1 MRKTPSYRKKSVRSS
16 NSKVR
21 HYAMVRIDGNDVMLG
36 DWNSPTSKEKYQRVV
51 AEWLSNDAL
60 PNRNDKQIT
69 VTEICIDYTK
79 ECNNRY
85 LLPSGK
91 HSTEFDTAKRV
102 MRDLRRLFGSTDAV
116 EFKAIRFKAIRDEFV
131 RQGLSRYVC
140 NKYSRHVIRAF
151 KLASENEK
159 LPPENYLSMRSV
171 ESLKKGKTN
180 AHETTPILP
189 VDVEIIDT
197 TLQHLNSIVGDM
209 VRVQLLTGM
218 RPGEVCQLKPADID
232 RSEKIWVFKPK
243 QHKNEH
249 RGHSRAVCLGEQAQ
263 VILRP
268 YVLRDDDSF
277 CFDPSESVE
286 QHRRKRN
293 LERVTP
299 PNHGN
304 FKDKT
309 NPKLEPGWKP
319 GNCYTTNSY
328 RRAIHRACD
337 SAKIPRWSPN
347 RIRKTAATNIR
358 KITGSLEGAQ
368 AVLGHKSR
376 STTERFYA
384 EIDVTLAAEVM
395 AKIG

>member
-1 MRKTPSYRKKSVRSS
+1 MKKTPSYRKKSVRSS
-16 NSKVR
+16 NSKIR

-36 DWNSPTSKEKYQRVV
+36 DWNSPSSKEKYQRVV
-51 AEWLSNDAL
+51 AEWLSNNAL
-60 PNRNDKQIT
+60 PNRNDERIT
-69 VTEICIDYTK
+69 VMEICIDYTK
-79 ECNNRY
+79 ECNKRY

-91 HSTEFDTAKRV
+91 HSSEFDTAKRV
-102 MRDLRRLFGSTDAV
+102 MRDLRRLFGSTNAD
-116 EFKAIRFKAIRDEFV
+116 EFKAIRFKTIRDEFV

-189 VDVEIIDT
+189 VDVGIVDT

-209 VRVQLLTGM
+209 VRIQLLTGM
-218 RPGEVCQLKPADID
+218 RPGEVCQLKPVDID
-232 RSEKIWVFKPK
+232 RSDNIWVFKPK

-268 YVLRDDDSF
+268 YLVRAADSY
-277 CFDPSESVE
+277 CFVPVE
-286 QHRRKRN
+286 ATDEMRVRRN
-293 LERVTP
+293 NARVTADGR
-299 PNHGN
+299 GN
-304 FKDKT
+304 CVGDNRKS
-309 NPKLEPGWKP
+309 NPKIRPG
-319 GNCYTTNSY
+319 GQYSTASY

-337 SAKIPRWSPN
+337 ASGIERWSPN
-347 RIRKTAATNIR
+347 RLRKTAGTNIR
-358 KITGSLEGAQ
+358 KVTGSLEDAQ
-368 AVLGHKSR
+368 AVLGHKSK
-376 STTERFYA
+376 STTEKFYA
-384 EIDVTLAAEVM
+384 SLDLDRAIEVM
-395 AKIG
+395 KKIG